1 MNTSF
6 TMVSICAALL
16 MVIFLLFAKPILVLF
31 GASENALPYAL
42 PYLMIYVLGTFPSM
56 VTTGMNPFINAQ
68 GYATTGMLS
77 VIIGAV
83 ANLLLDPLFIFFF
96 DMGIQ
101 GAAIATVLSQ
111 IFSAI
116 FVLRFLR
123 FRAEYRVRLLK
134 KSEFSEGIVLA
145 GNIASLGTAGFIMQL
160 TQQPCNH
167 LLQ

>member
-96 DMGIQ
+96 GMGIQ

-123 FRAEYRVRLLK
+123 FRSEYRVHFLK

-145 GNIASLGTAGFIMQL
+145 GKYRQPRYSRIYHAAY
-160 TQQPCNH
+160 QQPCNH